1 MPSRLRGPMG
11 RYGDL
16 DYAAYAKGGFLLGL
30 ALIVVGAT
38 GEWAIS
44 AHLVTVPPWEDALL
58 FDLEVLG
65 VALFLLSPFVFGV
78 LLPLTE

>member
-1 MPSRLRGPMG
+1 MG
-11 RYGDL
+11 RYGEL
-16 DYAAYAKGGFLLGL
+16 DYARYAKGGFLLGL
-30 ALIVVGAT
+30 GLLVVGAG
-38 GEWAIS
+38 GEAAIH
-44 AHLVTVPPWEDALL
+44 AFGVQLPAWEDALF